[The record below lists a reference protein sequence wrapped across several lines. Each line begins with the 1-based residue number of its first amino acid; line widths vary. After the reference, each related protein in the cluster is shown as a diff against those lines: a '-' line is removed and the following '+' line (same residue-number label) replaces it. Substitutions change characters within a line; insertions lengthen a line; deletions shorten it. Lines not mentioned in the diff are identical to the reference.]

1 MNKDM
6 ATILALTTLWT
17 LVVAAVGAAV
27 LWQFRRRS
35 LRITMIVVALVPM
48 AAALGAVLQSVRA
61 MFISEHDSW
70 VVLWTL
76 AFAALLGLA
85 MSVLLGHWIS
95 TGSRDVGR
103 RLRHLGTSYEP
114 PEAVGGAVPAELAEL
129 TNELETTRQKLAAS
143 HERER
148 ALESSRRELVAFMS
162 HDLRTPLAGL
172 RAVSEG
178 LEDGVIDDVPGAL
191 RQMRT
196 TVDRMTGLV
205 DDLFELSRLSAAPPP
220 RRRSAVSLRELAE
233 DVAGENSEHARAE
246 GVRLTIS
253 TPDDDDRLAVQG
265 DPDELTRA
273 VTNLVGNAIRHTA
286 PGGTVTL
293 AVDRETDGRVRLAVT
308 DGCGGIPADDLE
320 RVFDVGWRG
329 DEQRTPETATAAGPG
344 SGSGGA
350 SGGTSGGGGLGLA
363 IARGVVESHDG
374 SIGVTNVVGGC
385 AFQIDLPPVP
395 ASVGARGD
403 EVSQPG

>member
-1 MNKDM
+1 VNKDM
-6 ATILALTTLWT
+6 ATILALTTGWT
-17 LVVAAVGAAV
+17 LLVAAVGAVV
-27 LWQFRRRS
+27 LWRFRRRS
-35 LRITMIVVALVPM
+35 LRITMIVAALAPM
-48 AAALGAVLQSVRA
+48 AGALAAVLQSVRA

-85 MSVLLGHWIS
+85 MSVLLGHWVAV
-95 TGSRDVGR
+95 GSRDVGR

-114 PEAVGGAVPAELAEL
+114 TEGAGGVVPAELATL
-129 TNELETTRQKLAAS
+129 RDELEMTRKKLAAS
-143 HERER
+143 HQRER
-148 ALESSRRELVAFMS
+148 ALETSRRELVAFMS

-191 RQMRT
+191 RQMRS

-205 DDLFELSRLSAAPPP
+205 DDLFELSRLSTAPPP

-246 GVRLTIS
+246 GVQLSVS
-253 TPDDDDRLAVQG
+253 TPCDDDRLAVQG

-273 VTNLVGNAIRHTA
+273 VTNLVGNAIRHTSA
-286 PGGTVTL
+286 GGTVTL
-293 AVDRETDGRVRLAVT
+293 TVDRELDGRVRLAVT
-308 DGCGGIPADDLE
+308 DGCGGIPAADLE

-329 DEQRTPETATAAGPG
+329 DEQRTPDA
-344 SGSGGA
+344 
-350 SGGTSGGGGLGLA
+350 GGGGLGLA

-374 SIGVTNVVGGC
+374 KIAVSNVDGGC
-385 AFQIDLPPVP
+385 AFEIDLPPVL
-395 ASVGARGD
+395 AGRV
-403 EVSQPG
+403 E

>member
-6 ATILALTTLWT
+6 VTILALTTLWT
-17 LVVAAVGAAV
+17 LVVAALGAAI

-35 LRITMIVVALVPM
+35 LRITMIVAALAPM
-48 AAALGAVLQSVRA
+48 AAALAAVLQSVRA
-61 MFISEHDSW
+61 MFISAHDSW

-76 AFAALLGLA
+76 AFAALLGLG

-103 RLRHLGTSYEP
+103 RLRHLGTSYEAP
-114 PEAVGGAVPAELAEL
+114 IALAGAVPAELAEL
-129 TNELETTRQKLAAS
+129 TDELEMTRRKLAAS
-143 HERER
+143 HQRER
-148 ALESSRRELVAFMS
+148 ALEASRRELVAFMS

-191 RQMRT
+191 RQMRA

-205 DDLFELSRLSAAPPP
+205 DDLFELSRLSAAPLP

-233 DVAGENSEHARAE
+233 DVAGENGEHARSS
-246 GVRLTIS
+246 GVRLTVS
-253 TPDDDDRLAVQG
+253 TPVDDDRLAVQG

-273 VTNLVGNAIRHTA
+273 VTNLVGNAIRHTS
-286 PGGTVTL
+286 PGGSVTV
-293 AVDRETDGRVRLAVT
+293 AVDREPDGRVRLAVT
-308 DGCGGIPADDLE
+308 DGCGGIPSDDLD
-320 RVFDVGWRG
+320 RVFDIGWRG
-329 DEQRTPETATAAGPG
+329 DEQRTPEA
-344 SGSGGA
+344 GA
-350 SGGTSGGGGLGLA
+350 SSGGGLGLA

-374 SIGVTNVVGGC
+374 KIAVSNVDGGC
-385 AFQIDLPPVP
+385 AFQIDLP
-395 ASVGARGD
+395 STQQIGQTG
-403 EVSQPG
+403 G

>member
-6 ATILALTTLWT
+6 ATILALTTGWT
-17 LVVAAVGAAV
+17 LLVAAVGAVV
-27 LWQFRRRS
+27 LWRFRRRS
-35 LRITMIVVALVPM
+35 LRITMIVAALAPM
-48 AAALGAVLQSVRA
+48 AGALAAVLQSVRA

-85 MSVLLGHWIS
+85 MSVLLGHWVAV
-95 TGSRDVGR
+95 GSRDVGR

-114 PEAVGGAVPAELAEL
+114 TEGAGGVVPAELATL
-129 TNELETTRQKLAAS
+129 RDELEMTRKKLAAS
-143 HERER
+143 HQRER
-148 ALESSRRELVAFMS
+148 ALETSRRELVAFMS

-178 LEDGVIDDVPGAL
+178 LEDGVIDDVPAAL
-191 RQMRT
+191 RQMRS

-205 DDLFELSRLSAAPPP
+205 DDLFELSRLSTAPPP

-246 GVRLTIS
+246 GVQLSVS
-253 TPDDDDRLAVQG
+253 TPCDDDRLAVQG

-273 VTNLVGNAIRHTA
+273 VTNLVGNAIRHTSA
-286 PGGTVTL
+286 GGTVTL
-293 AVDRETDGRVRLAVT
+293 TVDRELDGRVRLAVT
-308 DGCGGIPADDLE
+308 DGCGGIPAADLE

-329 DEQRTPETATAAGPG
+329 DEQRTPDV
-344 SGSGGA
+344 
-350 SGGTSGGGGLGLA
+350 GGGGLGLA

-374 SIGVTNVVGGC
+374 KIAVSNVDGGC
-385 AFQIDLPPVP
+385 AFEIDLPPVL
-395 ASVGARGD
+395 AGRV
-403 EVSQPG
+403 E

>member
-6 ATILALTTLWT
+6 FTIFALTTLWT

-35 LRITMIVVALVPM
+35 LRVTLIVAGLAPM
-48 AAALGAVLQSVRA
+48 AAALAAVLQSVRA

-85 MSVLLGHWIS
+85 MTVILGHWIT
-95 TGSRDVGR
+95 TGSRNVGR
-103 RLRHLGTSYEP
+103 RLRQLGTSYDA
-114 PEAVGGAVPAELAEL
+114 PEALTGAVPAELADL
-129 TNELETTRQKLAAS
+129 TNELEMTRKKLAAS

-148 ALESSRRELVAFMS
+148 ALEASRRELVAFMS

-191 RQMRT
+191 RQMRS

-205 DDLFELSRLSAAPPP
+205 DDLFELSRLSAAPLPT
-220 RRRSAVSLRELAE
+220 RRSAVSLRELAE
-233 DVAGENSEHARAE
+233 DVAGENNEHARAS
-246 GVRLTIS
+246 GVCLKLS
-253 TPDDDDRLAVQG
+253 TPVDDDRLAVQG

-286 PGGTVTL
+286 SGGTVTL

-308 DGCGGIPADDLE
+308 DACGGIPDDDLE
-320 RVFDVGWRG
+320 RVFDIGWRG
-329 DEQRTPETATAAGPG
+329 DEQRTPSPAAADH
-344 SGSGGA
+344 SS
-350 SGGTSGGGGLGLA
+350 GGGLGLA

-374 SIGVTNVVGGC
+374 SIGVTNVDGGC
-385 AFQIDLPPVP
+385 AFQIDLPPV
-395 ASVGARGD
+395 ATHN
-403 EVSQPG
+403 

>member
-1 MNKDM
+1 M

-27 LWQFRRRS
+27 LWRFRRRS
-35 LRITMIVVALVPM
+35 LRITMIVAALAPM
-48 AAALGAVLQSVRA
+48 AGALAAVLQSVRA

-95 TGSRDVGR
+95 VGSRDVGR

-114 PEAVGGAVPAELAEL
+114 TEAAGGAVPAELSAL
-129 TNELETTRQKLAAS
+129 TDELEMTRKKLAAS
-143 HERER
+143 HQRER
-148 ALESSRRELVAFMS
+148 ALETSRRELVAFMS

-191 RQMRT
+191 RQMRA

-233 DVAGENSEHARAE
+233 DVAGENNEHARAE
-246 GVRLTIS
+246 GVQLTVA
-253 TPDDDDRLAVQG
+253 TPADDDRLAVQG

-293 AVDRETDGRVRLAVT
+293 TVDRETDGRVRLAVT
-308 DGCGGIPADDLE
+308 DGCGGIPDDDLD

-329 DEQRTPETATAAGPG
+329 DEQRTPESVDGR
-344 SGSGGA
+344 
-350 SGGTSGGGGLGLA
+350 SGGGGLGLA

-374 SIGVTNVVGGC
+374 KIAVSNVDGGC
-385 AFQIDLPPVP
+385 AFRIDLPPVP
-395 ASVGARGD
+395 VLTGRA
-403 EVSQPG
+403 E

>member
-1 MNKDM
+1 MNKDTY
-6 ATILALTTLWT
+6 TILAFTTLWT
-17 LVVAAVGAAV
+17 LIVAGLGGAI
-27 LWQFRRRS
+27 LWRFRRRS
-35 LRITMIVVALVPM
+35 LRITMIVAALAPM
-48 AAALGAVLQSVRA
+48 AAALAAVLQSVRA

-76 AFAALLGLA
+76 AFAALLGLG

-114 PEAVGGAVPAELAEL
+114 PAAGSRVVPAELAAL
-129 TNELETTRQKLAAS
+129 TDELEMTRKKLSES
-143 HERER
+143 HRRER
-148 ALESSRRELVAFMS
+148 ALEASRRELVAFMS

-172 RAVSEG
+172 RAVAEG

-205 DDLFELSRLSAAPPP
+205 DDLFELSRLSAAPLP

-233 DVAGENSEHARAE
+233 DVAGENGEHARSE
-246 GVRLTIS
+246 GVQLTVS
-253 TPDDDDRLAVQG
+253 TPSDDDRLAVQG

-273 VTNLVGNAIRHTA
+273 VTNLVGNAIRHTE

-293 AVDRETDGRVRLAVT
+293 AVDREPDGRVRLAVT
-308 DGCGGIPADDLE
+308 DGCGGIPTDDLP

-329 DEQRTPETATAAGPG
+329 DAQRTPSAAE
-344 SGSGGA
+344 GA
-350 SGGTSGGGGLGLA
+350 GAGGGGLGLA

-374 SIGVTNVVGGC
+374 EIGVTNVNGGC
-385 AFQIDLPPVP
+385 AFRIDLPPVVP
-395 ASVGARGD
+395 SAA
-403 EVSQPG
+403 E

>member
-6 ATILALTTLWT
+6 ATILALTTGWT
-17 LVVAAVGAAV
+17 LLVAAVGAVV
-27 LWQFRRRS
+27 LWRFRRRS
-35 LRITMIVVALVPM
+35 LRITMIVAALAPM
-48 AAALGAVLQSVRA
+48 AGALAAVLQSVRA

-85 MSVLLGHWIS
+85 MSVLLGHWVAV
-95 TGSRDVGR
+95 GSRDVGR

-114 PEAVGGAVPAELAEL
+114 TEGAGGVVPAELATL
-129 TNELETTRQKLAAS
+129 RDELEMTRKKLAAS
-143 HERER
+143 HQRER
-148 ALESSRRELVAFMS
+148 ALETSRRELVAFMS

-191 RQMRT
+191 RQMRS

-205 DDLFELSRLSAAPPP
+205 DDLFELSRLSTAPPP

-246 GVRLTIS
+246 GVQLSVS
-253 TPDDDDRLAVQG
+253 TPCDDDRLAVQG

-273 VTNLVGNAIRHTA
+273 VTNLVGNAIRHTSA
-286 PGGTVTL
+286 GGTVTL
-293 AVDRETDGRVRLAVT
+293 TVDRELDGRVRLAVT
-308 DGCGGIPADDLE
+308 DGCGGIPAADLE

-329 DEQRTPETATAAGPG
+329 DEQRTPDV
-344 SGSGGA
+344 
-350 SGGTSGGGGLGLA
+350 GGGGLGLA

-374 SIGVTNVVGGC
+374 KIAVSNVDGGC
-385 AFQIDLPPVP
+385 AFEIDLPPVL
-395 ASVGARGD
+395 AGRV
-403 EVSQPG
+403 E

>member
-1 MNKDM
+1 M

-17 LVVAAVGAAV
+17 LVVAAVGAVV
-27 LWQFRRRS
+27 LWRFRRRS
-35 LRITMIVVALVPM
+35 LRITMIVAALAPM
-48 AAALGAVLQSVRA
+48 AAALAAVLQSVRA
-61 MFISEHDSW
+61 MFISQHDSW

-103 RLRHLGTSYEP
+103 RLRHLGTSYEA
-114 PEAVGGAVPAELAEL
+114 PEIAGGAVPAELREL
-129 TNELETTRQKLAAS
+129 TNELEMTRKKLAAS
-143 HERER
+143 HEREL
-148 ALESSRRELVAFMS
+148 ALETSRRELVAFMS

-191 RQMRT
+191 RQMRS

-220 RRRSAVSLRELAE
+220 RRRAAVSLRELAE
-233 DVAGENSEHARAE
+233 DVAGENNEHARAE
-246 GVRLTIS
+246 GVRLAVS
-253 TPDDDDRLAVQG
+253 TPDGDDRLAVQG

-286 PGGTVTL
+286 AGGTVTL
-293 AVDRETDGRVRLAVT
+293 AVDREADGRVKLAVT

-329 DEQRTPETATAAGPG
+329 DEQRTPETA
-344 SGSGGA
+344 A
-350 SGGTSGGGGLGLA
+350 SSSGGGLGLA

-374 SIGVTNVVGGC
+374 KIAVSNVDGGC
-385 AFQIDLPPVP
+385 AFEIDLPPVH
-395 ASVGARGD
+395 
-403 EVSQPG
+403 

>member
-1 MNKDM
+1 MNKDV
-6 ATILALTTLWT
+6 ATILAFTTLWT
-17 LVVAAVGAAV
+17 LMVAGVGAAI

-35 LRITMIVVALVPM
+35 LRITMIVAGLVPM
-48 AAALGAVLQSVRA
+48 AAALAAVWQSVRA
-61 MFISEHDSW
+61 MFISDHDSW

-76 AFAALLGLA
+76 TFAALLGLV
-85 MSVLLGHWIS
+85 MTVLLGHWIS

-103 RLRHLGTSYEP
+103 RLRQLGTSYEP
-114 PEAVGGAVPAELAEL
+114 PEAAAGALPAELAEL
-129 TNELETTRQKLAAS
+129 TNELEMTRQKLAAS
-143 HERER
+143 HQRER
-148 ALESSRRELVAFMS
+148 ALETSRRELVAFMS

-191 RQMRT
+191 RQMRA

-233 DVAGENSEHARAE
+233 DVAGENNEHARAE
-246 GVRLTIS
+246 GVQLTVS
-253 TPDDDDRLAVQG
+253 TPSGDDRLAVQG

-293 AVDRETDGRVRLAVT
+293 TVDRETDGRVRLAVT
-308 DGCGGIPADDLE
+308 DGCGGIPADDLD

-329 DEQRTPETATAAGPG
+329 DEQRTPESVDGR
-344 SGSGGA
+344 
-350 SGGTSGGGGLGLA
+350 SGGGGLGLA

-374 SIGVTNVVGGC
+374 KIAVSNIDGGC
-385 AFQIDLPPVP
+385 AFQIDLPPGPVL
-395 ASVGARGD
+395 AGRA
-403 EVSQPG
+403 E

>member
-6 ATILALTTLWT
+6 FTILALTTLWT
-17 LVVAAVGAAV
+17 LVVAAVGAAN
-27 LWQFRRRS
+27 LGQFRRRS
-35 LRITMIVVALVPM
+35 LRVTMIVAGLAPM
-48 AAALGAVLQSVRA
+48 AAALAAVLQSVRA

-76 AFAALLGLA
+76 AFAALLGLV
-85 MSVLLGHWIS
+85 MTVILGHWIT

-103 RLRHLGTSYEP
+103 RLRQLGTSYDA
-114 PEAVGGAVPAELAEL
+114 PEALTGAVPAELAEL
-129 TNELETTRQKLAAS
+129 TNELEMTRRKLAAS

-148 ALESSRRELVAFMS
+148 ALEASRRELVAFMS

-191 RQMRT
+191 RQMRS

-205 DDLFELSRLSAAPPP
+205 DDLFELSRLSAAPLPT
-220 RRRSAVSLRELAE
+220 RRSAVSLRELAE
-233 DVAGENSEHARAE
+233 DVAGENNEHARVS
-246 GVRLTIS
+246 GVCLKLS
-253 TPDDDDRLAVQG
+253 TPSGDDRLAVQG

-273 VTNLVGNAIRHTA
+273 VANLVGNAIRHTT

-308 DGCGGIPADDLE
+308 DACGGIPADDLE
-320 RVFDVGWRG
+320 RVFDIGWRG
-329 DEQRTPETATAAGPG
+329 DEQRTPAVAER
-344 SGSGGA
+344 SS
-350 SGGTSGGGGLGLA
+350 GGGLGLA

-374 SIGVTNVVGGC
+374 NIGVTNVDGGC
-385 AFQIDLPPVP
+385 AFQIDLPPV
-395 ASVGARGD
+395 AAHN
-403 EVSQPG
+403 

>member
-1 MNKDM
+1 MNRDM
-6 ATILALTTLWT
+6 VTILALTTLWT
-17 LVVAAVGAAV
+17 LVVAAIGGAI

-35 LRITMIVVALVPM
+35 LRITMIVAALAPM
-48 AAALGAVLQSVRA
+48 AAALAAVLQSVRA

-76 AFAALLGLA
+76 AFAALLGLG
-85 MSVLLGHWIS
+85 MSVLLGQWIS
-95 TGSRDVGR
+95 TGSREVGR

-114 PEAVGGAVPAELAEL
+114 SEVVRGAVPAELAALTEELEL
-129 TNELETTRQKLAAS
+129 TRRKLAAS
-143 HERER
+143 NERER

-178 LEDGVIDDVPGAL
+178 LEDGVVDDVPGAL
-191 RQMRT
+191 RQMRS

-205 DDLFELSRLSAAPPP
+205 DDLFELSRLSAAPLP

-233 DVAGENSEHARAE
+233 DVAGENGEHARAS
-246 GVRLTIS
+246 GVRLAVS
-253 TPDDDDRLAVQG
+253 TPGGDDRLAVQG

-273 VTNLVGNAIRHTA
+273 VTNLVGNAIRHTE

-293 AVDRETDGRVRLAVT
+293 TVDREADGRVRLAVT
-308 DGCGGIPADDLE
+308 DACGGIPTDDLE

-329 DEQRTPETATAAGPG
+329 DEQRTPANAAG
-344 SGSGGA
+344 SS
-350 SGGTSGGGGLGLA
+350 GGGLGLA

-374 SIGVTNVVGGC
+374 TIGVTNIAGGC
-385 AFQIDLPPVP
+385 AFQIDLPPVS
-395 ASVGARGD
+395 ANN
-403 EVSQPG
+403 

>member
-6 ATILALTTLWT
+6 FTILALTTLWT
-17 LVVAAVGAAV
+17 LVVAALGAGI

-35 LRITMIVVALVPM
+35 LRITMIVAALAPM
-48 AAALGAVLQSVRA
+48 AAALAAVLQSVRA

-76 AFAALLGLA
+76 AFAALLGLG

-103 RLRHLGTSYEP
+103 RLRHLGTSYEAP
-114 PEAVGGAVPAELAEL
+114 VALAGAVPAELAEL
-129 TNELETTRQKLAAS
+129 ADELEMTRRKLAAS

-148 ALESSRRELVAFMS
+148 ALEASRRELVAFMS

-172 RAVSEG
+172 RALSEG

-191 RQMRT
+191 RQMRA

-233 DVAGENSEHARAE
+233 DVAGENGEHARSS
-246 GVRLTIS
+246 GVGLKVS
-253 TPDDDDRLAVQG
+253 TPSDNDRLAVQG

-273 VTNLVGNAIRHTA
+273 VTNLVGNAIRHTS

-293 AVDRETDGRVRLAVT
+293 AVDREPDGRVRLAVT

-320 RVFDVGWRG
+320 RVFDIGWRG
-329 DEQRTPETATAAGPG
+329 DEQRTPDADSST
-344 SGSGGA
+344 
-350 SGGTSGGGGLGLA
+350 GGGLGLA

-374 SIGVTNVVGGC
+374 QIGVSNVDGGC

-395 ASVGARGD
+395 AGN
-403 EVSQPG
+403 